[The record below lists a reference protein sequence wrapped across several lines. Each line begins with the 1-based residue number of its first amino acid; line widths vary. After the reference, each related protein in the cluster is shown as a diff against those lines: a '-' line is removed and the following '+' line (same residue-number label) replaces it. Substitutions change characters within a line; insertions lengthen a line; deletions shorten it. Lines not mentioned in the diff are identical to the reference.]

1 MPPSCW
7 NDEWDHPISTLPVN
21 IAGLARLHVMLRFL
35 MHTMGGESYPEIMS
49 DYRPPLRDIRFV
61 LENIVDL
68 DQVSSLPGYE
78 HVEADDVYDA
88 LGEAGRFLSEV
99 VAPTN
104 SVGDAEGVTRNDDG
118 SVSVPAEMVA
128 AYKQLVDAGW
138 PAVKGDP
145 EYGGHGFPGV
155 MATAFQEML
164 TASNMAFSLCPMLTT
179 SAVEAFQHH
188 GTDELKAVY
197 LEKLI
202 SGGWTG
208 TMALTEPEAG
218 SDVGALR
225 AKAFPEDDGTWRVQG
240 TKIFITWGEHEM
252 ADNII
257 HFVLARVPD
266 APPGTK
272 GISLFLIPKYL
283 VNPDGS
289 LGERNDVE
297 CVGVEHKLGIHA
309 SPTCVMAYGEERGAV
324 AYLVGEENAGMRCM
338 FTMMNDARLH
348 VGLEGLGLSV
358 RAYQQALDYAQER
371 RQGRAIGGQKDQPSP
386 IIEHPDVRRMLM
398 TMKANIE
405 AMRALIL
412 DTSAAGDRSDHAI
425 DEETGV
431 AAANRAALLTPIAK
445 AWSTDLG
452 VELTSLGVQIYGG
465 MGFIEEAGAAQHWRD
480 SRIAPIYEGTNGIQA
495 MDLVMRKISLA
506 GGSVVDG
513 YLAEME
519 ATAGALTASSDGLA
533 SMGEVLQNAIAQ
545 LRETTDWL
553 LRADPIDSLAGATP
567 YLKQFGVVAGGY
579 YLARSALIA
588 DELLSGGDD
597 PWLRAKID
605 TARFYIDQ
613 ILPQAAGVAPAV
625 SAGADQLL
633 AIEADLLS

>member
-1 MPPSCW
+1 LL
-7 NDEWDHPISTLPVN
+7 ERRTAL
-21 IAGLARLHVMLRFL
+21 F
-35 MHTMGGESYPEIMS
+35 EIDTTEEFVSGPGQDFASGSILSHMS

-68 DQVSSLPGYE
+68 EGLSAYPGFE

-88 LGEAGRFLSEV
+88 LDEAGRFLAEV

-104 SVGDAEGVTRNDDG
+104 PIGDAEGIRRNDDG
-118 SVSVPAEMVA
+118 SVTVPDAMIA
-128 AYKQLVDAGW
+128 AYKQFVEAGW
-138 PAVKGDP
+138 AAIKGDM

-155 MATAFQEML
+155 MATAIQEML

-188 GTDELKAVY
+188 GSEELKAVY

-202 SGGWTG
+202 TGEWSG

-225 AKAFPEDDGTWRVQG
+225 AKAWPEDDGTWRVQG

-252 ADNII
+252 VDNII

-272 GISLFLIPKYL
+272 GISLFLVPKYL
-283 VNPDGS
+283 VNADGS

-309 SPTCVMAYGEERGAV
+309 SPTCVMAYGEQRGSV
-324 AYLVGEENAGMRCM
+324 AYLVGEVNAGMHCM

-358 RAYQQALDYAQER
+358 RAYQQALDFAKER
-371 RQGRAIGGQKDQPSP
+371 RQGRAIGAPKDQSSP
-386 IIEHPDVRRMLM
+386 IIDHPDVRRMLM

-412 DTSAAGDRSDHAI
+412 DTSVASDQSERGADDETRVAG
-425 DEETGV
+425 
-431 AAANRAALLTPIAK
+431 ANRAALLTPIAK
-445 AWSTDLG
+445 AWATDLG
-452 VELTSLGVQIYGG
+452 VELTSLGIQIHGG
-465 MGFIEEAGAAQHWRD
+465 MGFIEETGAAQHWRD
-480 SRIAPIYEGTNGIQA
+480 ARIAPIYEGTNGIQA
-495 MDLVMRKISLA
+495 MDLVMRKIPLA
-506 GGSVVDG
+506 DGTVVAD
-513 YLAEME
+513 YLNEMD
-519 ATAGALTASSDGLA
+519 ATADELVATDNGLRD
-533 SMGEVLQNAIAQ
+533 MGESLHAAVSD
-545 LRETTDWL
+545 LRGTTNWL
-553 LRADPIDSLAGATP
+553 LDSSNPNDGLAGATP
-567 YLKQFGVVAGGY
+567 YLRQFGVVAGGY
-579 YLARSALIA
+579 YMARSALIA
-588 DELLSGGDD
+588 DKLLADNGAD
-597 PWLRAKID
+597 PWLQAKIE
-605 TARFYIDQ
+605 TSKFYLDQ
-613 ILPQAAGVAPAV
+613 ILPQGTGLAPAV
-625 SAGADQLL
+625 MVGADQLF
-633 AIEADLLS
+633 AIDGDLLAQ

>member
-1 MPPSCW
+1 
-7 NDEWDHPISTLPVN
+7 
-21 IAGLARLHVMLRFL
+21 
-35 MHTMGGESYPEIMS
+35 MS

-61 LENIVDL
+61 LENIVGLDDL
-68 DQVSSLPGYE
+68 SALPGFE
-78 HVEADDVYDA
+78 HVAAEDVYDA
-88 LGEAGRFLSEV
+88 LDEAGRFLSEV

-104 SVGDAEGVTRNDDG
+104 PIGDSHGVVRNDDG
-118 SVSVPAEMVA
+118 SVTVPDEMVS
-128 AYKQLVDAGW
+128 AYRQMVAAGW
-138 PAVKGDP
+138 PAVKGDM

-155 MATAFQEML
+155 MATAIQEML

-188 GTDELKAVY
+188 GTDELKALY

-202 SGGWTG
+202 SGEWSG

-225 AKAFPEDDGTWRVQG
+225 AKAWPQDDGTWRIQG

-257 HFVLARVPD
+257 HFVLARAPE

-272 GISLFLIPKYL
+272 GISLFLVPKYL

-289 LGERNDVE
+289 LGGRNDVE

-309 SPTCVMAYGEERGAV
+309 SPTCVMAYGEKTGAV
-324 AYLVGEENAGMRCM
+324 AYLVGEVNAGMRCM

-358 RAYQQALDYAQER
+358 RAYQQAIDYAKER
-371 RQGRAIGGQKDQPSP
+371 RQGRAIGTPRDQQAP

-405 AMRALIL
+405 AMRALIF
-412 DTSAAGDRSDHAI
+412 DTSAAADRTVHAA
-425 DEETGV
+425 DEQDRI
-431 AAANRAALLTPIAK
+431 AASNRAALLTPIAK
-445 AWSTDLG
+445 AWATDLG
-452 VELTSLGVQIYGG
+452 VELTSLGVQVHGG

-495 MDLVMRKISLA
+495 IDLVMRKISIA
-506 GGSVVDG
+506 EGSVVDR

-519 ATAGALTASSDGLA
+519 ATAGELSAATDDLAAMGGSLQRAVSALRTS
-533 SMGEVLQNAIAQ
+533 
-545 LRETTDWL
+545 TDWL
-553 LRADPIDSLAGATP
+553 LAAEPSDALAGATP
-567 YLKQFGVVAGGY
+567 YLRQFGVVAGAY
-579 YLARSALIA
+579 YLGRSALA
-588 DELLSGGDD
+588 ANQQLEDAED
-597 PWLRAKID
+597 PWLLAKID

-613 ILPQAAGVAPAV
+613 ILPQGAGMAPAV
-625 SAGADQLL
+625 SAGIGQLFV
-633 AIEADLLS
+633 IPEDLLD